1 MDKIQLVAIEGRLYI
16 PAHGERRGVEILVCY
31 HLNSS
36 DVDTIAWPDYNP
48 KNLAGALYDAIEE
61 GEIPDIRT
69 VILPDGTEFD
79 IDKNVK

>member
-1 MDKIQLVAIEGRLYI
+1 MNYGSYQSSNMDKIQLVAIEGRLY
-16 PAHGERRGVEILVCY
+16 
-31 HLNSS
+31 LNSS